1 LTSWLWVALRP
12 WEVAPHPN
20 ATLDR
25 LEPTAAAALLME
37 ARVFD
42 YNNYVQEDSSLPP
55 LGHSAESADDD
66 GMAFVSFL
74 GRYLLD
80 DFTIADGLRDFA
92 SVAKSTSLQTLARV
106 LSSLAYAN
114 SGSPSHA
121 LDVLYVEEEP
131 ASPLEMAYL
140 LLHRGLRHF
149 EQGDT
154 EAALKVTS
162 VAHRALAP
170 KSATGNVLAVQ
181 MEVAALGNSANYRPG
196 GHSGLGDFFAMQALA
211 RLAGTSQHGHR
222 ALEVVDELLLRGLD
236 RKVRHPLST
245 STRWTSEDY
254 VVGPLAAFLV
264 QAELSAQFGAIRA
277 ARRRL
282 GRALLLDQPAGD
294 ARLEEEGSALNLIR
308 RSGDVRLLESATE
321 MVRRDG
327 PLRSLREEIERFIAD
342 HWTPSELRGNLAFT
356 RLVVDLCR
364 ADEIHSLAGRL
375 LEEAD
380 GTVRLREY
388 RTAPGWSVRY
398 ETIRAMSAIASVATD
413 DLHERLSTALLV
425 AIADG
430 LDSLEAQ
437 AAADA
442 VRWISW
448 ESLSPSLQTRWVRM
462 LENRHDSEFRA
473 VALPVLA
480 ELAQI
485 GVPTAA
491 GTLGACLEENFGAFE
506 AAVLLDSALEL
517 REGDWWE
524 RIRSVALA
532 SVEEQLQEAS
542 AGRFS
547 VGVVDP
553 LRLLAN
559 VYFRFPEDEVWEKL
573 EEALRHDSTALRKR
587 ALLER
592 LASGFFELGEER
604 RQVVYDLVT
613 VLLRRGASDDI
624 GDSVFGGK
632 RLGEA
637 ALVRLWSLGGAPVD
651 ELLAHLAQLAAD
663 AGSRGRA
670 IVAQVVGTTPSPSA
684 DLLCAVG
691 MSISGDEVSAVR
703 AEAGRS
709 LGRLLPHVGGPLRG
723 AVERRLLELLQEDGT
738 LVPLFTLRGLESSPS
753 EPIVGIL
760 EGIMAGHPSRWVRLE
775 ASRVLAK

>member
-1 LTSWLWVALRP
+1 MTSWLWVALRP

-37 ARVFD
+37 ARVYD

-55 LGHSAESADDD
+55 LGHRAESADDD
-66 GMAFVSFL
+66 GRTFVSFL

-92 SVAKSTSLQTLARV
+92 LVAKSASLQTLARV

-121 LDVLYVEEEP
+121 LEVLYLEKEP
-131 ASPLEMAYL
+131 ASPLELAYL

-154 EAALKVTS
+154 EAALKATS

-170 KSATGNVLAVQ
+170 KSATGNLLAVQ
-181 MEVAALGNSANYRPG
+181 MEIAAIANSANYRPEDP
-196 GHSGLGDFFAMQALA
+196 SGLGDFFAMQTLA
-211 RLAGTSQHGHR
+211 RLAGTSHRGHR
-222 ALEVVDELLLRGLD
+222 SLEVVDELLLRAFE

-245 STRWTSEDY
+245 GTRWTSEDY
-254 VVGPLAAFLV
+254 VVGPLAAYLV
-264 QAELSAQFGAIRA
+264 QAELSAQLGAIRA
-277 ARRRL
+277 ARKRL

-294 ARLEEEGSALNLIR
+294 ARLEEEGGALNLIR

-327 PLRSLREEIERFIAD
+327 PLRSLREEVERFIAH
-342 HWTPSELRGNLAFT
+342 HWAPAELRGNLAFI
-356 RLVVDLCR
+356 RLVADLCR
-364 ADEIHSLAGRL
+364 AEEIDSLAERL

-398 ETIRAMSAIASVATD
+398 ETIRAVSAIASVATV
-413 DLHERLSTALLV
+413 DLHERLATALLI
-425 AIADG
+425 AIGDG

-448 ESLSPSLQTRWVRM
+448 ESLSPSLQARWVRV
-462 LENRHDSEFRA
+462 LESHPDSELRA
-473 VALPVLA
+473 VALPTLA

-485 GVPTAA
+485 GVPGAA
-491 GTLGACLEENFGAFE
+491 GTLGACLEENFGQFE
-506 AAVLLDSALEL
+506 AAVLLDSELEL
-517 REGDWWE
+517 PDGDWWQ

-532 SVEEQLQEAS
+532 SVEQQLQEAS
-542 AGRFS
+542 AGRYS

-553 LRLLAN
+553 LRLLVN
-559 VYFRFPEDEVWEKL
+559 VYFRGPDDELWQKV
-573 EEALRHDSTALRKR
+573 EEALRHDSIALRKR

-592 LASGFFELGEER
+592 LALGFFELDEER

-613 VLLRRGASDDI
+613 VLLRRGGSDDI

-632 RLGEA
+632 GLGQA
-637 ALVRLWSLGGAPVD
+637 ALVRLWILGGAPVD

-670 IVAQVVGTTPSPSA
+670 IVAQLVGTTPSPSA
-684 DLLCAVG
+684 DLLCAFGV
-691 MSISGDEVSAVR
+691 SISGDEVSAVR

-738 LVPLFTLRGLESSPS
+738 LVPLFTLQGLESSPS
-753 EPIVGIL
+753 GPIVDIL
-760 EGIMAGHPSRWVRLE
+760 EGMMAGHPSRRVRLE
-775 ASRVLAK
+775 ANRVLAR